1 MDYVYTPLQSA
12 RHIRVLLLASAPDA
26 NAPLQCII
34 RHQHLDELHVQYECI
49 SYTWGGQEKT
59 IELDCS
65 GSRLW
70 ITPNLAAALRRF
82 RSQTKVRSLWADAV
96 SINQSDAEEKSV
108 QVPLMYDI
116 YRRALR
122 VRVWLGEGD
131 AEIQKAITSLSLIAK
146 SKLTASELVSLL
158 AVDSGCETDDIEAQ
172 VKAFFELPY
181 FSRRWIIQELTVNT
195 DPVLFYGAHKISW
208 TTVAFAFQSF
218 NRYLSDQALRK
229 RLVVPIERLN
239 KLWLAAT
246 RFSHPEGNSFGSQ
259 FAEVGAREEVENT
272 FFELIEA
279 FPAFECQDPRDKAY
293 AILTL
298 AADFHLGATTT
309 TTIGNDNQ
317 MQLTVDYSLTVDDVY
332 ESLASAFLQ
341 CGRAA
346 ELLAWAGCL
355 RTLGSRNTV
364 ASWIPDLRLA
374 PSWSVFRYGAPS
386 TIRRS
391 VVVDRR
397 CMITAR
403 TMSSHADFQQGQWRV
418 GCPYVSETHRR
429 HDWSWKD
436 FRGSWAPVRVE
447 AVCPHIL
454 LTTADSVLD
463 VILQQWQWL
472 RTFLLPT
479 TVRTYLELI
488 FNANSD
494 AVGASQF
501 KQIENFLQGLPT
513 LDDGNLYG
521 HRELNQFCE
530 LHLRCCRGR
539 RLFITQPVPIVGLPI
554 DPDTGER
561 IPIDGVETIAIWSVL
576 QYIGL
581 GPGDLQ
587 IGDIVFDARPGWYV
601 SKVQDI
607 STHPVLFLRPGQPDD
622 NCYENL
628 GDGVIASCVGSDKMS
643 VLPGYR
649 RKSTS
654 WHHDLSEV
662 EVAIR

>member
-1 MDYVYTPLQSA
+1 
-12 RHIRVLLLASAPDA
+12 
-26 NAPLQCII
+26 
-34 RHQHLDELHVQYECI
+34 
-49 SYTWGGQEKT
+49 
-59 IELDCS
+59 
-65 GSRLW
+65 
-70 ITPNLAAALRRF
+70 
-82 RSQTKVRSLWADAV
+82 
-96 SINQSDAEEKSV
+96 
-108 QVPLMYDI
+108 
-116 YRRALR
+116 
-122 VRVWLGEGD
+122 
-131 AEIQKAITSLSLIAK
+131 
-146 SKLTASELVSLL
+146 
-158 AVDSGCETDDIEAQ
+158 
-172 VKAFFELPY
+172 
-181 FSRRWIIQELTVNT
+181 
-195 DPVLFYGAHKISW
+195 
-208 TTVAFAFQSF
+208 
-218 NRYLSDQALRK
+218 
-229 RLVVPIERLN
+229 
-239 KLWLAAT
+239 
-246 RFSHPEGNSFGSQ
+246 
-259 FAEVGAREEVENT
+259 
-272 FFELIEA
+272 
-279 FPAFECQDPRDKAY
+279 
-293 AILTL
+293 
-298 AADFHLGATTT
+298 
-309 TTIGNDNQ
+309 
-317 MQLTVDYSLTVDDVY
+317 
-332 ESLASAFLQ
+332 
-341 CGRAA
+341 
-346 ELLAWAGCL
+346 
-355 RTLGSRNTV
+355 
-364 ASWIPDLRLA
+364 
-374 PSWSVFRYGAPS
+374 
-386 TIRRS
+386 
-391 VVVDRR
+391 
-397 CMITAR
+397 
-403 TMSSHADFQQGQWRV
+403 MSSHADFQQGQWRV

-539 RLFITQPVPIVGLPI
+539 RHFITQPVPIVGLPI

-561 IPIDGVETIAIWSVL
+561 IPIDGVETIAIWSIL

-607 STHPVLFLRPGQPDD
+607 SRHPVLFLRPGQLDD